1 MADLNWIDLLE
12 SSTHYFISIII
23 SLTQKAKKTFNL
35 SVMYVLIKLDQ
46 VLSAQYIL
54 FYSER
59 EKINNGQLRER
70 ERRTN
75 IPSNF
80 IQVINGH
87 KQPLCYKKNK
97 EPLRKGSSRL
107 HINIK

>member
-70 ERRTN
+70 EREEQ
-75 IPSNF
+75 IF
-80 IQVINGH
+80 LQILF
-87 KQPLCYKKNK
+87 K
-97 EPLRKGSSRL
+97 
-107 HINIK
+107 